1 VLLTATAA
9 VLHPDPER
17 ALLELRAQLRAEAR
31 AAGVADLVDW
41 RAVVVTG
48 PEQRPDARG
57 WAWSWYRASVE
68 VPLAAVEPLAVVPAP
83 APEPAAVDPVATAA

>member
-1 VLLTATAA
+1 VLLTATTA
-9 VLHPDPER
+9 VPHPDPDR

-41 RAVVVTG
+41 RQVVVTG
-48 PEQRPDARG
+48 PEQRADARG

-68 VPLAAVEPLAVVPAP
+68 VGVPAAEPLTVLPVPAP
-83 APEPAAVDPVATAA
+83 AAVADPVPAAA